1 MTERIAYSK
10 GYKNQLKE
18 TISLQTGI
26 IPPCTIKTSGG
37 FAQLNTDGLVIAF
50 KGYAWDGATKAKDTP
65 AMIRPSLW
73 HDIFCQFIAEG
84 VLDTSYRKQVD
95 ELLAELYQED
105 AEYLANKSNSKIVR
119 FFKRGYSR
127 IKKPTMYRLVRM
139 FGGFGSGKKP
149 ILYAP

>member
-1 MTERIAYSK
+1 MDRIAYKK
-10 GYKNQLKE
+10 GYKGQLAD
-18 TISLQTGI
+18 TFSLQTDI

-37 FAQLNTDGLVIAF
+37 FAQLNTNGLVIAF
-50 KGYAWDGATKAKDTP
+50 KGYAWDFATKAKDTP

-84 VLDTSYRKQVD
+84 LLSTAFRPQVD
-95 ELLAELYQED
+95 KLLVELYQED
-105 AEYLANKSNSKIVR
+105 AEYLANKSGNKITR

>member
-1 MTERIAYSK
+1 MDKIAYSE
-10 GYKNQLKE
+10 GYKNQLRE
-18 TISLQTGI
+18 TISLQTEI

-37 FAQLNTDGLVIAF
+37 FAQLNTNGLVIAF
-50 KGYAWDGATKAKDTP
+50 KGYAWDCATKAIDTP

-95 ELLAELYQED
+95 MLLVELYMED
-105 AEYLANKSNSKIVR
+105 AEYLANKSSNSVVR
-119 FFKRGYSR
+119 FIKRGYAK